1 MSSDHCSGTPSPNT
15 TMIYAKT
22 DVVMLQ
28 EIVQPWLGGLEK

>member
-1 MSSDHCSGTPSPNT
+1 MDT

-28 EIVQPWLGGLEK
+28 EVALPWIGEGVEK